1 MKILTLPIEIL
12 LSFKNY
18 KLEYIKGNY
27 HLKTYRIF
35 AKEQLIFDFQN
46 YIQCENYTK
55 KERIDSLEWN
65 TSKQPKINVQENKL
79 IINIPDFENNE
90 PKRIHCNIECHISQN
105 YIKL

>member
-27 HLKTYRIF
+27 HLKTNKIF
-35 AKEQLIFDFQN
+35 TKEQLIFDFQN

-55 KERIDSLEWN
+55 KERIDSLEGN
-65 TSKQPKINVQENKL
+65 TSK
-79 IINIPDFENNE
+79 
-90 PKRIHCNIECHISQN
+90 
-105 YIKL
+105 